1 MSERQQ
7 TRTAVGAWVVY
18 DIANTIFWTG
28 IVGVTFPLWITK
40 SVDDTP
46 AGLSGSDATLG
57 YTLAAAMAVVFLT
70 APILGAISDQARRRM
85 PLLVALTLVS
95 VSAAL
100 LLGTG
105 GLLISLA
112 LFALALCT
120 MELGTVFYNA
130 LLAEVSTPEN
140 RGTISGLGQGV
151 GYLGTFIAVGVALA
165 FSDSRGYVFVFHV
178 VAVLFLLFALPTFLL
193 LRERPRQVLQSS
205 VLGKVSQAFSQLN
218 GNLRRLHEFPGLRRF
233 LIARFCYS
241 LGINT
246 TVAFAVIYAS
256 QTIGISDREIYLI
269 LLTGTSIAIP
279 GAILWGIIVDRI
291 GPRLVLTTGI
301 LVWIGLMLFA
311 VAIPWLSWTK
321 DLWWAV
327 GCLVGVAMGA
337 VWTADRPC
345 MLSFTPP
352 EYLGEFFG
360 LHGMVGKL
368 GRVIGPFMWPFIST
382 TLDLGRPAA
391 LLGLVGVLVVSYVI
405 LRGSTVPQWHPSADP
420 AG

>member
-1 MSERQQ
+1 MSEPQQ

-18 DIANTIFWTG
+18 DVANTIFWTG

-40 SVDDTP
+40 GVDDTP
-46 AGLSGSDATLG
+46 AGLAGTDATLG
-57 YTLAAAMAVVFLT
+57 YTLAGAMAVVLLT
-70 APILGAISDQARRRM
+70 APILGAITDQAGRRM
-85 PLLVALTLVS
+85 PMLVALTLVS
-95 VSAAL
+95 VCATL
-100 LLGTG
+100 LLGNG

-130 LLAEVSTPEN
+130 LLAEVSTPGN
-140 RGTISGLGQGV
+140 RGRISGLGQGI
-151 GYLGTFIAVGVALA
+151 GYLGTFIAAGAALV

-193 LRERPRQVLQSS
+193 LKERSRQVLQSS
-205 VLGKVSQAFSQLN
+205 VFGKVSQGFSQLN

-233 LIARFCYS
+233 LVARFCYA

-256 QTIGISDREIYLI
+256 ETIGISDRKIYLI

-279 GAILWGIIVDRI
+279 SAVLWGAIVDRI
-291 GPRLVLTTGI
+291 GPRPVLSTGL

-311 VAIPWLSWTK
+311 VGIPWLSWTK
-321 DLWWAV
+321 DLWWVV
-327 GCLVGVAMGA
+327 GCLVGVAMAA
-337 VWTADRPC
+337 VWTADRPL

-368 GRVIGPFMWPFIST
+368 GRVVGPFIWPFVST

-391 LLGLVGVLVVSYVI
+391 LLGLVGFLVVSYVI
-405 LRGSTVPQWHPSADP
+405 LRGASSPRWYSSAEP
-420 AG
+420 A

>member
-1 MSERQQ
+1 MSERQP

-18 DIANTIFWTG
+18 DVANTIFWTG
-28 IVGVTFPLWITK
+28 IVGVSFPLWITK

-46 AGLSGSDATLG
+46 AGLGGTDATLG
-57 YTLAAAMAVVFLT
+57 FTLAGAMAVVLLL
-70 APILGAISDQARRRM
+70 APILGAISDQAGRKM

-95 VSAAL
+95 VCATL
-100 LLGTG
+100 LLGNG
-105 GLLISLA
+105 GLIVSLA

-130 LLAEVSTPEN
+130 LLTEVSTPAN
-140 RGTISGLGQGV
+140 QGRISGLGQGI
-151 GYLGTFIAVGVALA
+151 GYLGTFISVGVALV
-165 FSDSRGYVFVFHV
+165 FSNSRGYVFVFHV

-193 LRERPRQVLQSS
+193 LKERPRQVLPSS
-205 VLGKVSQAFSQLN
+205 VFGKARQGFSQLS

-233 LIARFCYS
+233 LVARFCYA

-246 TVAFAVIYAS
+246 AVAFAVIYAS
-256 QTIGISDREIYLI
+256 QTIGISDRKIFLI

-279 GAILWGIIVDRI
+279 SAVLWGAMVDRI
-291 GPRLVLTTGI
+291 GPRPVLSTGL

-311 VAIPWLSWTK
+311 VGIPWLSWTK
-321 DLWWAV
+321 DLWWVV
-327 GCLVGVAMGA
+327 GCLVGVAMAA
-337 VWTADRPC
+337 VWTADRPL

-360 LHGMVGKL
+360 LHGMAGKL
-368 GRVIGPFMWPFIST
+368 GRVVGPFIWPSIST

-391 LLGLVGVLVVSYVI
+391 LLGLVGFLVVSYVI
-405 LRGSTVPQWHPSADP
+405 LRGTSSPRWYSSPEP
-420 AG
+420 A